1 MKKVRLNASDDR
13 TERASNLQLHV
24 FVLQRNISI
33 HHPCNNFEQFDNENE
48 FHFIFKW
55 THTQL
60 HRHRFFVVEHARKL
74 LNGVIKINPKS
85 KLKQRSYIGNEKKNF
100 SFLLFQFRLSICFF
114 WYSLSMLTMEY
125 LIFRTL
131 FFLHRISSQK
141 TLWFHPGNALHSFNI
156 NLILFF
162 ELKTSLLYVQFV
174 YILKKYHELEL
185 IWNFSHLSILL
196 LSIAM
201 AVVIISVPSP

>member
-100 SFLLFQFRLSICFF
+100 SSLLFQFRLSICFF
-114 WYSLSMLTMEY
+114 F
-125 LIFRTL
+125 IFIVPVDNGIFDFPDI
-131 FFLHRISSQK
+131 FFSQSNFITENSVVSPWK
-141 TLWFHPGNALHSFNI
+141 CSGFVQYQYNI
-156 NLILFF
+156 VL
-162 ELKTSLLYVQFV
+162 
-174 YILKKYHELEL
+174 
-185 IWNFSHLSILL
+185 
-196 LSIAM
+196 
-201 AVVIISVPSP
+201 